1 MCNKQS
7 SKLSGFRKN
16 YNAQHCLIY
25 MPEKR
30 KNTLDKCKHVG
41 AVSMDFSKAFDTMNN
56 GLLVAKLEAYR
67 FASNTLLLVLNYL
80 WNPKE

>member
-1 MCNKQS
+1 
-7 SKLSGFRKN
+7 
-16 YNAQHCLIY
+16 

-56 GLLVAKLEAYR
+56 GLLVANLEAYR

-80 WNPKE
+80 

>member
-16 YNAQHCLIY
+16 CSAQHCLIY
-25 MPEKR
+25 MPEKK
-30 KNTLDKCKHVG
+30 KNTLDKGKHVG
-41 AVSMDFSKAFDTMNN
+41 AISMDFSKAFDRMNN

-80 WNPKE
+80 